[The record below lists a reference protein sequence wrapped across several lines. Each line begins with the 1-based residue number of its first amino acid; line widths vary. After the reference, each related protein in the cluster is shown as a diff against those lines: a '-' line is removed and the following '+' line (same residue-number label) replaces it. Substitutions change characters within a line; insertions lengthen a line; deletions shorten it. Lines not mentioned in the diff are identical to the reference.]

1 MARVLLVD
9 NEASILSVL
18 STLLKSEG
26 FEVLSIRDCEKAV
39 NIIKTEQF
47 DMMILD
53 IRMTPID
60 GMELLKIARA
70 QQPEASI
77 IMLTA
82 YGSIETA
89 IEAMKLGAFDYVTK
103 PFKVDEL
110 LLTVHRA
117 LDYRK
122 ALTENI
128 NLKAEIKTKYR
139 LENIVAESPSM
150 KNICEM
156 IERVAPSDTTVIIF
170 GESGTGKELV
180 AKAFHMYSSR
190 KNAKFLAVNCAAL
203 PEPLLESEMFGHMK
217 GAFTGASCNKKG
229 LFEAAEGG
237 TIFLD
242 EIGAMPLSIQGKLL
256 RVLQEKEIRRVGGTE
271 NIKVNAR
278 VLAATNVNL
287 EEAIKTGTF
296 REDLYYRLSVI
307 PITIEPLRNRPEDI
321 IPLAQ
326 HILRQEIGPN
336 REMPRLDMDVRE
348 LLQKHQWQG
357 NVRELENAMKH
368 AITFMA
374 GNVITRAVLPQKLLT
389 ALGESQASRN
399 TDDDINEFRNKS
411 LKTFLEQ
418 KEKEYMEAVIEAVGG
433 DKEKAAHALKISL
446 ATLYRKLPKETK
458 TEGNHQKAETGTATT
473 EES

>member
-1 MARVLLVD
+1 MAKVLLVD

-18 STLLKSEG
+18 STLLKSESY
-26 FEVLSIRDCEKAV
+26 EVLSVREGEKACE
-39 NIIKTEQF
+39 IIKKEPF
-47 DMMILD
+47 DLMIFD

-60 GMELLKIARA
+60 GMQLLRLART
-70 QQPEASI
+70 QQPEASV

-110 LLTVHRA
+110 LITVHRA
-117 LDYRK
+117 LDYKR
-122 ALTENI
+122 ALTENV

-139 LENIVAESPSM
+139 LENIVGESQSM

-156 IERVAPSDTTVIIF
+156 IERVAPTDTTVLIY

-180 AKAFHMYSSR
+180 AKAFHIYSHR
-190 KNAKFLAVNCAAL
+190 KNGKFLAVNCAAL
-203 PEPLLESEMFGHMK
+203 PEPLLESEMFGHTK
-217 GAFTGASCNKKG
+217 GSFTGATCNKKG

-256 RVLQEKEIRRVGGTE
+256 RVLQEKEIRRVGGTD

-287 EEAIKTGTF
+287 EEAIKAGTF
-296 REDLYYRLSVI
+296 REDLFYRLSVI
-307 PITIEPLRNRPEDI
+307 PITIDPLRKRQEDI
-321 IPLAQ
+321 IPIAR
-326 HILRQEIGPN
+326 HIIRQEIGPN
-336 REMPRLDMDVRE
+336 REMLKLDMDVRE
-348 LLQKHQWQG
+348 LLMKHTWPG
-357 NVRELENAMKH
+357 NVRELENAIKH
-368 AITFMA
+368 AITFTS
-374 GNVITRAVLPQKLLT
+374 GNVITRAVLPQKLL
-389 ALGESQASRN
+389 AAIGESDSSTAGKDEN
-399 TDDDINEFRNKS
+399 AGDFRNKS
-411 LKTFLEQ
+411 LKAFLEQ
-418 KEKEYMEAVIEAVGG
+418 KEQEYMGAVIEAVGG

-446 ATLYRKLPKETK
+446 ATLYRKLPKDAK
-458 TEGNHQKAETGTATT
+458 SEGVSIPDGN
-473 EES
+473 